1 MLGLIFAGGRSRRFG
16 RDKATFQ
23 CPGLP
28 ASNIELA
35 VQKLIPFCTQIVV
48 CANEKN
54 QETICRLLDKYNAVH
69 VITDIPP
76 FDHHGPLSALVAA
89 TTNFPQ
95 EQEFIAIAV
104 DYPYLG
110 MRTIRRLAAHPMTFL
125 ATDEHAHYSLA
136 HFTSSRQQIISW
148 LQQGNW
154 RLRDF
159 ITCQCHCHPLNCA
172 SSFEF
177 LNLNYQ
183 RGINNK
189 MKNKDSM
196 STADFQK
203 LISLVLNDLTIRRT
217 MLENREQEVS
227 QQMSSLERD
236 AELEQLDDQI
246 QQIQADFN
254 HYQEFLDPK
263 FDFNAQKY
271 FQGPSMGLPNH
282 P

>member
-1 MLGLIFAGGRSRRFG
+1 
-16 RDKATFQ
+16 
-23 CPGLP
+23 
-28 ASNIELA
+28 
-35 VQKLIPFCTQIVV
+35 
-48 CANEKN
+48 
-54 QETICRLLDKYNAVH
+54 
-69 VITDIPP
+69 
-76 FDHHGPLSALVAA
+76 
-89 TTNFPQ
+89 
-95 EQEFIAIAV
+95 
-104 DYPYLG
+104 
-110 MRTIRRLAAHPMTFL
+110 
-125 ATDEHAHYSLA
+125 
-136 HFTSSRQQIISW
+136 
-148 LQQGNW
+148 
-154 RLRDF
+154 
-159 ITCQCHCHPLNCA
+159 
-172 SSFEF
+172 
-177 LNLNYQ
+177 
-183 RGINNK
+183 

-254 HYQEFLDPK
+254 HYQEFRDPK